1 MLILKPTCSVCQRA
15 EEKERNWT
23 KMTEIQPCMVAF
35 KRKGTKK
42 GGAGQVFSKCVAF
55 QLQK

>member
-15 EEKERNWT
+15 EEKERNLT
-23 KMTEIQPCMVAF
+23 KMTEIQPCMVSF

-55 QLQK
+55 